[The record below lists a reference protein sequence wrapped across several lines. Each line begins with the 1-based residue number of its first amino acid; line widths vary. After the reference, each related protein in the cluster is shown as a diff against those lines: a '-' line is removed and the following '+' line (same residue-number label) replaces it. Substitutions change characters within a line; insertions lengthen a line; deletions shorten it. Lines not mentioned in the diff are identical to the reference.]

1 MDIAVYKA
9 LSGAILQLRR
19 LEAATQNLANVNTA
33 GYKRDAL
40 AFGEVLGRVFAA
52 RGRAGGFVALAEQR
66 ADLSQ
71 GPIRHTGDP
80 FHLALEG
87 EGFFAVQT
95 PRGVR
100 YTRHGAFTLS
110 GGGAIV
116 TAAGYPLLG
125 EGGPIRVEGRFEV
138 GPDGVVVANG
148 QEIDRLRIA
157 SFDAGGVEKSGDSL
171 FAPAPGIAPRP
182 ASARV
187 VQGSLEDANVNAVEA
202 MVTLIRIQREFEAYQ
217 KALRAM
223 DAATERMLAE
233 GARV

>member
-1 MDIAVYKA
+1 MDTALYKA

-40 AFGEVLGRVFAA
+40 AFQEVLGRAFAT
-52 RGRAGGFVALAEQR
+52 RYRAGGFVALAEQR

-71 GPIRHTGDP
+71 GPVRHTGDP
-80 FHLALEG
+80 FDLALEG

-110 GGGAIV
+110 GGGAVV
-116 TAAGYPLLG
+116 TAAGHPLLG

-138 GPDGVVVANG
+138 RPDGVVVAGG
-148 QEIDRLRIA
+148 QEIDRLRIV
-157 SFDAGGVEKSGDSL
+157 SFEGRLEKTGDTL
-171 FAPAPGIAPRP
+171 FAPAPGVAPRP
-182 ASARV
+182 SGARV
-187 VQGSLEDANVNAVEA
+187 IQGSVEESNVNAVEA
-202 MVTLIRIQREFEAYQ
+202 MATLIRIQRDFEAYQ